1 MKQILFSALF
11 FAAFYVS
18 AAGQE
23 IHKWYAGTQY
33 VGTVVTSGL
42 VWQCSGGTCV
52 LEGPYGTGLNMQVC
66 QELSQKVG
74 GLEYYYNDAGMIW
87 SKTENS
93 ALLKQCNGR

>member
-1 MKQILFSALF
+1 MKKILCSLLF
-11 FAAFYVS
+11 FAAFQAN
-18 AAGQE
+18 AADTE

-52 LEGPYGTGLNMQVC
+52 LEGPYGKGLNMAVC
-66 QELSQKVG
+66 QELSRKVG

-87 SKTENS
+87 SKIENS

>member
-1 MKQILFSALF
+1 MKQILFSLLF
-11 FAAFYVS
+11 FSTFQVNS
-18 AAGQE
+18 AEE

-33 VGTVVTSGL
+33 VGPVVTSGL

-52 LEGPYGTGLNMQVC
+52 LEGPYGTGLNMKIC

-87 SKTENS
+87 SQSENS
-93 ALLKQCNGR
+93 ALLRQCNGR